1 MPRSGRAQGQGRAR
15 DHGLG
20 RAAAG
25 RGMRALSGR
34 ARRGARGE
42 NSVARLRLEGST
54 IDPMAFDGGGS
65 ERLVLVVRL
74 PTGGEK
80 EVELVAPKLVIGRS
94 SSGQVVIEDPSVSR
108 AHAEIEVTNGRA
120 VFCVLWCCFGTSVFV
135 LWFGFV
141 FV

>member
-74 PTGGEK
+74 QTGGEK
-80 EVELVAPKLVIGRS
+80 EVELVAPKRVIGRS
-94 SSGQVVIEDPSVSR
+94 SSGQVVIEDSSVSR
-108 AHAEIEVTNGRA
+108 ALAENKNTNGR
-120 VFCVLWCCFGTSVFV
+120 VVIRDLGSRNGTSVN
-135 LWFGFV
+135 G
-141 FV
+141 